1 MIAALTTDERT
12 SALVDLPGWSY
23 DEERASLYRLIE
35 VQDFSQ
41 AFGLMA
47 RIALEAEKTDHHP
60 DWRNVYNR
68 LEIWLTT
75 HDAGN
80 AVSRRDVDMA
90 RIING
95 FCLSSRSLA

>member
-1 MIAALTTDERT
+1 MIAALTTDELA
-12 SALVDLPGWSY
+12 SALSDLPGWNY
-23 DEERASLYRLIE
+23 DEERRSLYRLIE
-35 VQDFSQ
+35 LRDFSQ

-47 RIALEAEKTDHHP
+47 RVALEAEKTDHHP

-80 AVSRRDVDMA
+80 AVSQRDLDMA
-90 RIING
+90 RTINT
-95 FCLSSRSLA
+95 FCYTKIH